1 MSNIHGFG
9 SSKKSDPDSDSEGGG
24 KPPGKGLP
32 PRQDYVGSGLN
43 VQQPKKMVRI
53 ALKFPPTS
61 AIPAHPH
68 PHATCTLQV
77 DDVMKLQ
84 GGPAGTK
91 GEFKMEYWKNGI
103 RMGDSTTLIPFDSPD
118 GKEIM
123 AAVASQRVPI
133 KFMPPELQQKAA
145 AGDVFVE
152 MSDHREEGDYKAPP
166 PPAYVAFSGGG
177 HAAGVAAPSAA
188 TAIVQDGAGVPPLSL
203 TPGEPATVIQVRLV
217 DGKRLV
223 VNLHLSHTV
232 HDLQRVV
239 AGAHATGGK
248 PFLLKG
254 GFPPKSLDNPSLTIA
269 ASGLANSAVTQA
281 LA

>member
-1 MSNIHGFG
+1 MGSQFPLFSPAMSNIHGFG

-166 PPAYVAFSGGG
+166 PQPTWPLAAAAMPRAWRRPLPLLPLYRMAPAC
-177 HAAGVAAPSAA
+177 HPCPSRPAS
-188 TAIVQDGAGVPPLSL
+188 PL
-203 TPGEPATVIQVRLV
+203 
-217 DGKRLV
+217 
-223 VNLHLSHTV
+223 
-232 HDLQRVV
+232 
-239 AGAHATGGK
+239 
-248 PFLLKG
+248 
-254 GFPPKSLDNPSLTIA
+254 PSSRCGSWMG
-269 ASGLANSAVTQA
+269 SGL
-281 LA
+281 L